1 MASVKF
7 YAVAVCL
14 TFGSSCAF
22 GGPPIEI
29 NEIRIDQ
36 PDSDLDEYFELA
48 GEPGAS
54 LDGLTYIVIGDGAGG
69 SGTIEE
75 VTDLSGMAINANG
88 FFVVAEDTF
97 TLGAAD
103 LVTSLDFENSDN
115 VTHMLV
121 SGFTGANA
129 DDLDVDDD
137 CVLDIIPWDSVV
149 DSVALV
155 ETPDGGDCFY
165 SNQTVGPDG
174 GFVPGHV
181 YRCDREGDWLIGA
194 FDVFDGTDTPG
205 AVNLDCDAVCGLPDA
220 GSCFEANGSP
230 GCDDGECCEMVC
242 AVDPQCCDVEWD
254 DVCAATAND
263 LCLAGGDAPDITLSE
278 IRIDE
283 PGDDLNEYAE
293 ITGKPGTS
301 LDGVTY
307 VVIGDGAG
315 DSGTVEEALDL
326 SGNVIGESGH
336 WVVAEATFN
345 LGEADFTSSLNFENS
360 DNVTHM
366 LVFNFTGAN
375 GEDLDTDDDCVLDLM
390 PWDSVIDSVALVETP
405 DEGDCI
411 YAKDTVGPDGGF
423 VPGHVYRCDP
433 DGDWLVG
440 LFDPLGGL
448 DTPGSPNIACD
459 EICGIPGTGS
469 CFEANGTPG
478 CEDGDCCMMVCAV
491 DPSCCEVEWDEGCA
505 VQANDICL
513 AGGDAPEVIINEIR
527 IDEPGTDVNEYFELA
542 GKPGTSLD
550 GVSYIVIGDG
560 ATTGEIETVID
571 LAGFTIPDSGFF
583 VAAEDTFALGE
594 ADLTINLNFENSDN
608 VTHMLV
614 FNLTGANGDDLDTD
628 DDCTLDVTPWEEV
641 IDSVSLVGNVK
652 EEDCFY
658 AKPVGPDD
666 IFVPGHVFRC
676 DEKGAWGIGAFDTD
690 GGDDTPGA
698 ANAECPPDDSCPW
711 DLDGSGDVGTSDL
724 IQLLGAWGTD
734 PDGPPDFDGN
744 GNVGTEDLIE
754 LLGAWG
760 RCPK

>member
-1 MASVKF
+1 MASAKF
-7 YAVAVCL
+7 CAVVVCL
-14 TFGSSCAF
+14 TLGASSAF
-22 GGPPIEI
+22 GGPATEI

-36 PDSDLDEYFELA
+36 DGADNDEYFELA
-48 GEPGAS
+48 GDPGAS
-54 LDGLTYIVIGDGAGG
+54 LDGLFYIVIGDGAGG

-75 VTDLSGMAINANG
+75 VTDLLGMAISGDG
-88 FFVVAEDTF
+88 FFVAAESTF
-97 TLGAAD
+97 TLGVAD
-103 LVTSLDFENSDN
+103 LVTSLNFENSDN

-121 SGFTGANA
+121 SGFTGADG
-129 DDLDVDDD
+129 DDLDTDDD
-137 CVLDIIPWDSVV
+137 CVLDIMPWDSVV
-149 DSVALV
+149 DSVSLIGTV
-155 ETPDGGDCFY
+155 DEEDCFY
-165 SNQTVGPDG
+165 STNTVGPDG
-174 GFVPGHV
+174 DFVPGHV

-205 AVNLDCDAVCGLPDA
+205 AVNLNCDAVCGLPDA
-220 GSCFEANGSP
+220 GSCFEANGTP

-254 DVCAATAND
+254 DACAATAND

-307 VVIGDGAG
+307 LVIGDGAG
-315 DSGTVEEALDL
+315 DSGTVEAAVDL

-336 WVVAEATFN
+336 WVVAETTFN
-345 LGEADFTSSLNFENS
+345 LGEADFTASLNFENS

-366 LVFNFTGAN
+366 LIFNFTGAN

-411 YAKDTVGPDGGF
+411 YAKDTVGPEGDF

-433 DGDWLVG
+433 DGDWLIG

-448 DTPGSPNIACD
+448 DTPGSPNAACD
-459 EICGIPGTGS
+459 EVCGVAGTGS

-478 CEDGDCCMMVCAV
+478 CEDGDCCTMVCAV
-491 DPSCCEVEWDEGCA
+491 DPSCCEVEWDEACA

-513 AGGDAPEVIINEIR
+513 AGGDAPDVIINEIR

-550 GVSYIVIGDG
+550 GVTYIVIGDG
-560 ATTGEIETVID
+560 ADGSGVLEAVID
-571 LAGFTIPDSGFF
+571 LNGFSIPDSGFF
-583 VAAEDTFALGE
+583 VAAEETFTLGV

-608 VTHMLV
+608 VTHMVV

-628 DDCTLDVTPWEEV
+628 DDCALDVTPWEEV
-641 IDSVSLVGNVK
+641 IDSVSLVGNDK

-658 AKPVGPDD
+658 AEPVGPDD

-676 DEKGAWGIGAFDTD
+676 DEKGSWTIGAFDTE

-698 ANAECPPDDSCPW
+698 PCTDCPW

-724 IQLLGAWGTD
+724 IQLLGAWGTN
-734 PDGPPDFDGN
+734 PGGPPDFDGN
-744 GNVGTEDLIE
+744 GNVGTEDLIV
-754 LLGAWG
+754 LLGNWG
-760 RCPK
+760 RCRE